1 MEEVS
6 ELSEGAEKSPGAQRE
21 DTVVAWSLLIEDME
35 VLLQQSSLGA
45 RSLHATKVPALARSS
60 SPERPEVFTSCPAGW
75 RDYRR
80 PHHKAVGWE
89 GNERRGLEPE
99 NS

>member
-45 RSLHATKVPALARSS
+45 KSLHATKVPALARSS
-60 SPERPEVFTSCPAGW
+60 SPEREARGFHILPC
-75 RDYRR
+75 RL
-80 PHHKAVGWE
+80 E
-89 GNERRGLEPE
+89 GL
-99 NS
+99 

>member
-60 SPERPEVFTSCPAGW
+60 SSPEREARGFHILPC
-75 RDYRR
+75 RL
-80 PHHKAVGWE
+80 E
-89 GNERRGLEPE
+89 GL
-99 NS
+99 